1 MRPLNQ
7 SHQRA
12 APKKFSRMQ
21 ASLSKFCGTKVLS
34 SLTLLHSNNVMND
47 ALTVRCSTVDEMRIS
62 TTYHAA
68 RIYN

>member
-21 ASLSKFCGTKVLS
+21 ASLSKFFGTRVLS
-34 SLTLLHSNNVMND
+34 SLTLLQFNSIVND
-47 ALTVRCSTVDEMRIS
+47 ALTVPYSTAGEVRIS
-62 TTYHAA
+62 IFYHAA

>member
-12 APKKFSRMQ
+12 SPKKFSRMQ
-21 ASLSKFCGTKVLS
+21 ALSSKFCGTKVLS
-34 SLTLLHSNNVMND
+34 SLTLLHFNNVVND
-47 ALTVRCSTVDEMRIS
+47 ALTVRYNTVDEARIS
-62 TTYHAA
+62 IFYRAA

>member
-12 APKKFSRMQ
+12 APKKFSQMQ
-21 ASLSKFCGTKVLS
+21 ASFSKFCGTKVFS
-34 SLTLLHSNNVMND
+34 SLTLLHFNSVEKNAVMGAMHHPCGGANF
-47 ALTVRCSTVDEMRIS
+47 ALDR
-62 TTYHAA
+62 AA

>member
-12 APKKFSRMQ
+12 ASNKFSRMQ
-21 ASLSKFCGTKVLS
+21 ASSSKFRGSKVLT
-34 SLTLLHSNNVMND
+34 SLTILHINSVEKNAVMGAMHHSRGGANF
-47 ALTVRCSTVDEMRIS
+47 ALER
-62 TTYHAA
+62 AA